1 MNISIDS
8 DPSAAGGAEAR
19 ALADQI
25 AVYTAEVDWVTCG
38 EILHRFGDGMRGKLA
53 IEVVPHILTWAG
65 ISPLLIEA
73 MKLLRTERPM
83 RVVLWP
89 ISPLADLCDGS
100 PLLRLPRA
108 RRVPKDGYK
117 TDRWAHLGLRP
128 VARLTPR
135 QRCKAGLDADG
146 NVSQSQQAAR

>member
-1 MNISIDS
+1 MNNSMEP
-8 DPSAAGGAEAR
+8 DPGPAGGAEAR

-38 EILHRFGDGMRGKLA
+38 EILHRFGDGMRGELA

-65 ISPLLIEA
+65 ISPLLMQA
-73 MKLLRTERPM
+73 MQLLRTERPM

-100 PLLRLPRA
+100 PLLHLPRA

-128 VARLTPR
+128 VERLTPSER
-135 QRCKAGLDADG
+135 RKAGLDADG
-146 NVSQSQQAAR
+146 NVSQRLRVPR